1 MTTEDTATAT
11 TTATTALVLALP
23 RAIDRELAADIEKQ
37 SVYVSE
43 DLVRLRVLDGLDSVE
58 LTCRAGADTARLQDK
73 AARFLDAM
81 LQRFR
86 RIETTVHFRRQR
98 SSAGNGAAHVFDELL
113 ARDWAFQHGAGVVS
127 LSGPALAL
135 LEAIDGSF
143 AREYSRR
150 FSAVARA
157 YPAMIEASVL
167 ARCGYFEMH
176 PNALSF
182 VSHLVDDFDEIERF
196 RLANAESAQLKT
208 THPGAFAP
216 VHHCLNPAACFP
228 CYEHLENRSIGPAG
242 QVLTWKG
249 RVFRHESRNTV
260 GLDRLC
266 EFNVREL
273 VFVGTDEFV
282 SQGRLAAMELTTGLM
297 AEWDLGGR
305 IETATDPFF
314 ATVYAAKTFW
324 QEAMDVK
331 YEVCLDVEPGAAGAP
346 RSLAAGSMN
355 LHGAFFGDRFNI
367 RDHLGEPAYT
377 GCVGWGL
384 ERWVLAVFSQH
395 GFDIGKWPRALR
407 VQVS

>member
-1 MTTEDTATAT
+1 MTESNVAEFTLD
-11 TTATTALVLALP
+11 LP
-23 RAIDRELAADIEKQ
+23 RSIDLELAADIEKQ

-43 DLVRLRVLDGLDSVE
+43 DLLTLRVIENFTKVKVTYKESGNLESIH
-58 LTCRAGADTARLQDK
+58 DK
-73 AARFLDAM
+73 ATRYLDAM

-86 RIETTVHFRRQR
+86 RIEPTVHFRRLR
-98 SSAGNGAAHVFDELL
+98 TGDAHPYSNVFQTLVD
-113 ARDWAFQHGAGVVS
+113 RQWAYQHSAGVVS
-127 LSGPALAL
+127 LSGLAL
-135 LEAIDGSF
+135 ELLNVVDDSF
-143 AREYSRR
+143 SREYSRR
-150 FSAVARA
+150 FSAVSRS

-182 VSHLVDDFDEIERF
+182 VSHLVNDFDEIESF
-196 RLANAESAQLKT
+196 RLANVDSSQLKT

-228 CYEHLENRSIGPAG
+228 CYENLENQTIDVSG

-249 RVFRHESRNTV
+249 RVFRYESSNTV
-260 GLDRLC
+260 GLDRLG

-273 VFVGTDEFV
+273 VFIGTDEFV
-282 SQGRLAAMELTTGLM
+282 KKGRDETKKLTASLME
-297 AEWDLGGR
+297 EWDLSGR

-314 ATVYAAKTFW
+314 ATVYAAKSFW

-331 YEVCLDVEPGAAGAP
+331 YEVCLDIEPSAEGTP
-346 RSLAAGSMN
+346 RTIAAGSMN

-377 GCVGWGL
+377 GCIGWGL
-384 ERWVLAVFSQH
+384 ERWVLAIFSQH
-395 GFDIGKWPRALR
+395 GFDIKKWPVALR
-407 VQVS
+407 TKII